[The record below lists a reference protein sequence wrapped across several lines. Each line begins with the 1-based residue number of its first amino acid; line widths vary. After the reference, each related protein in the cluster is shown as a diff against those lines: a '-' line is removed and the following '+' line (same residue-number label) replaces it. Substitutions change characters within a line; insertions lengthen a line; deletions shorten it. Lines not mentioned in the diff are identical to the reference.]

1 MKMLDTKQLLNTKY
15 IKVYEHDYEGGRVFY
30 NATRR
35 EKEKLV
41 ALMDKKERDEML
53 PDAVTCFVVI
63 NVKGDEPKLL
73 LHYEYRFAIGEYL
86 LSPPAGLIDEC
97 DKSKKD
103 ALILTAKRE
112 IKEETGLDVKGTDQ
126 VFEINHCVFSSPGF
140 TDECN
145 ALVGAVVNTDSL
157 SLSEE
162 GAVGGEA
169 FDGFLLVNEE
179 KALNLLKTGRDDKGH
194 FYPIF
199 TYGALNWFVSKAWR
213 QEND

>member
-1 MKMLDTKQLLNTKY
+1 MKMLETKQLLHTKY

-41 ALMDKKERDEML
+41 ALMDEKDRDSML

-63 NVKGDEPKLL
+63 NGNVPKLL

-86 LSPPAGLIDEC
+86 LSPPAGLIDDC
-97 DKSKKD
+97 DKDKED
-103 ALILTAKRE
+103 ALIITAKRE
-112 IKEETGLDVKGTDQ
+112 IKEETGLDIKETDR
-126 VFEINHCVFSSPGF
+126 VFEVNHCVFSSPGF

-145 ALVGAVVNTDSL
+145 ALVGAVVNSDKI

-169 FDGFLLVNEE
+169 FNGFLLVDKE
-179 KALNLLKTGRDDKGH
+179 KALKLLKSGRDDKGH

-199 TYGALNWFVSKAWR
+199 TYGALNWFVSEVWR

>member
-1 MKMLDTKQLLNTKY
+1 MKMLETKQLLETKY

-35 EKEKLV
+35 KLDKLT
-41 ALMDKKERDEML
+41 ALMTNEERDSML
-53 PDAVTCFVVI
+53 PDAVTCFVII
-63 NVKGDEPKLL
+63 NSKKDEPKLL

-97 DKSKKD
+97 DKDKPD
-103 ALILTAKRE
+103 ALLLTAKRE
-112 IKEETGLDVKGTDQ
+112 IKEETGLDIKDTDR
-126 VFEINHCVFSSPGF
+126 VFEVNHCVFSSPGF

-145 ALVGAVVNTDSL
+145 ALVGAVVNTDDLS

-169 FDGFLLVNEE
+169 FNGFLLVGKEE
-179 KALNLLKTGRDDKGH
+179 AIKLLKEGRDANGH

-199 TYGALNWFVSKAWR
+199 TYAALNYFVSEVWR
-213 QEND
+213 